1 MVYTCEIC
9 KREYKYRKNL
19 LRHMKEKHVIEY
31 EFWNCVVKN
40 CASKFIRREYLFKH
54 LEQIHKF
61 PVDDARK
68 AALKATRG
76 DDVENG
82 YYEEVSDDDTIL
94 DLIGEIHDVNSVKK
108 FSVEEFIEEFEKQQG
123 KEQEDIQIN
132 ENNNY
137 VEDEIIYISSD
148 EEITNEERG
157 LDVSKMKT
165 VMITRTVQILNGH
178 EVGSHVEVETSY
190 YEHSC

>member
-1 MVYTCEIC
+1 
-9 KREYKYRKNL
+9 
-19 LRHMKEKHVIEY
+19 
-31 EFWNCVVKN
+31 
-40 CASKFIRREYLFKH
+40 
-54 LEQIHKF
+54 
-61 PVDDARK
+61 VDDARK